1 MPTPIN
7 SRRTPIK
14 NRRLGLRARATVAF
28 GAISLALSGAL
39 AVVAYEVTRTYLL
52 DQRADAATAQAYANA
67 RVERG
72 LLGTAAPDANVVD
85 LLPQTPGSVVV
96 VHYRGEWF
104 ANTVGFGADAVPASL
119 RDTVTE
125 GNAGKQHVRVD
136 GEAFLSIGVPIPA
149 AEADYFELVSL
160 DELEQ
165 TLSTL
170 ARVLGIG
177 ALGTAVAGAIVGR
190 WAAGRVLRPL
200 REVATT
206 AEGITEGA
214 AGARLGGGEDPDLA
228 LLVRSFNGMVDA
240 LEARVEREA
249 AFAADVSHDMRSP
262 LAAMTAALDVAR
274 RHLDD
279 PEIAGE
285 ALDVLEAKTES
296 FANLVEDLLE
306 MSRLESGT
314 ATVDVSPVDPRRLAR
329 SVVADRAATVD
340 VRVEPTAPATVVV
353 DQRRVGQILANLLDN
368 ANRYAGGATALAVS
382 GASGRVRFAVE
393 DAGPGVP
400 EHEREHIFERF
411 ARGGRTRDAS
421 PDGTGLGLAL
431 VTEHVRL
438 LGGRVWVEDRPG
450 GGARFVVEL
459 PIGTRAGS
467 TS

>member
-1 MPTPIN
+1 MPTPTT
-7 SRRTPIK
+7 RRAPTK

-28 GAISLALSGAL
+28 GAISLALSGVL
-39 AVVAYEVTRTYLL
+39 AVLAYQVTRTYLL

-72 LLGTAAPDANVVD
+72 LLEAAPPDANVVD

-96 VHYRGEWF
+96 VRYRGEWF
-104 ANTVGFGADAVPASL
+104 ANTVGFGADAVPTSL
-119 RDTVTE
+119 RQTVDD
-125 GNAGKQHVRVD
+125 GDAGQQRVRVD
-136 GEAFLSIGVPIPA
+136 GEAYLSIGVPIPA
-149 AEADYFELVSL
+149 ADAAYFELVSL
-160 DELEQ
+160 DVLEQ
-165 TLSTL
+165 TLETL
-170 ARVLGIG
+170 ARVLTIG
-177 ALGTAVAGAIVGR
+177 AVGTAVAGAIVGR

-249 AFAADVSHDMRSP
+249 SFAADVSHELRSP

-274 RHLDD
+274 RHLDE
-279 PEIAGE
+279 PEIAVE

-296 FANLVEDLLE
+296 FAGLVEDLLE

-314 ATVDVSPVDPRRLAR
+314 ATVEVSPVDPRRLAH
-329 SVVADRAATVD
+329 SVVADRSGAVEVHVD
-340 VRVEPTAPATVVV
+340 SSAPALVVV

-368 ANRYAGGATALAVS
+368 ADRYASGATAISVG
-382 GASGRVRFAVE
+382 GAPGRVRFAIE

-400 EHEREHIFERF
+400 EHEREYIFERF

-431 VTEHVRL
+431 VAEHVRL

-459 PIGTRAGS
+459 PLGTAAGA
-467 TS
+467 TR